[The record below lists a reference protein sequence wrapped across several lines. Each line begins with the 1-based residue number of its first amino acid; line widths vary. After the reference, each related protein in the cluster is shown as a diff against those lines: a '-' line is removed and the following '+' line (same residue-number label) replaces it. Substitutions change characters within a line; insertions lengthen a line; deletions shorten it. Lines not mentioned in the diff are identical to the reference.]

1 MSSHSSP
8 SKSLERSDSSK
19 SSKMNALEMVNRWA
33 ALACLRNSLT
43 IDGKHNY
50 SSIKTNRSLE
60 PGKTSSYF
68 YSKIWLGVGGWGLVM
83 FKAASLTS
91 KGPNLCFNI
100 DSIDTRRSCD

>member
-8 SKSLERSDSSK
+8 PKSLERSDSSK

-43 IDGKHNY
+43 IDGKHTY

-68 YSKIWLGVGGWGLVM
+68 YSKIWLGVGGLVM

-100 DSIDTRRSCD
+100 DSIDMRRSCD